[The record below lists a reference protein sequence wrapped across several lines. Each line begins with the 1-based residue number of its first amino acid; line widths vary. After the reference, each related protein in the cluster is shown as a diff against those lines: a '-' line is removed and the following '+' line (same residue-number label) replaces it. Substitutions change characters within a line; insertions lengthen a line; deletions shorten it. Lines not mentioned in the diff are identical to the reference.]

1 MGSKVRWTPE
11 SKEYKDALVLTREQ
25 KYRAALAKLE
35 HLVVQR
41 LFELTKMGMS
51 GVVACSDAWQLTN
64 YVRRSRRL
72 SGPEAMLIRRAIVM
86 YNETAAALVPPRET
100 SIFRGNHQTTSLAEF
115 DLLRDTRQDIR
126 SQPWTQ
132 PARREAMVL
141 YYGIKRAKEEIQRL
155 NVEICRLITS
165 MVDEHVDYYR
175 AIASTIIHDPP
186 LATLLSERWQHTT
199 RISTAICKRLTLTSQ
214 LVGFSWNL
222 FPGER
227 EGRDPSLNDAIPP
240 PLWLARVLHVTQM
253 VVEYEEFDTGAE
265 PRGR

>member
-1 MGSKVRWTPE
+1 
-11 SKEYKDALVLTREQ
+11 Q

-51 GVVACSDAWQLTN
+51 GVAYKLREKISKALRTRSD
-64 YVRRSRRL
+64 V
-72 SGPEAMLIRRAIVM
+72 IRRAIVM
-86 YNETAAALVPPRET
+86 YNETAAALVPPREPL
-100 SIFRGNHQTTSLAEF
+100 SFAEIIKTTSLAEF

-222 FPGER
+222 
-227 EGRDPSLNDAIPP
+227 
-240 PLWLARVLHVTQM
+240 
-253 VVEYEEFDTGAE
+253 
-265 PRGR
+265 